1 MSNLTVTE
9 INQNI
14 ASHRLSTIWNLF
26 FHFIVSIFTLA
37 CIFPFIFIIIIS
49 LTDEKTLALDGYKVI
64 PAKFS
69 TFAYEYI
76 IKTSAQL
83 ITSYGVSL
91 FITVVGTIVSLV
103 ITSLFSYAISR
114 AEFRYRRLFSMIAL
128 LPLLFNAGIVPSY
141 IVTTQFLH
149 LKDTIGSL
157 IMPLL
162 VGSFYIFLMRSFFQT
177 TVPEGI
183 VESARIDGAGEFK
196 VFYKIVVPISLP
208 IFATIALFTS
218 LNYWNDWFNALL
230 YIDNPKLIPVQY
242 LLIAIQ
248 NNVQFLAANTSL
260 LSSGVV
266 ENLSQLP
273 SETLRMVLVVLV
285 AGPVTII
292 FPFFQKYFVQ
302 GLTGGAIKE

>member
-1 MSNLTVTE
+1 MSNVSVPKL
-9 INQNI
+9 NQTI
-14 ASHRLSTIWNLF
+14 AANRLSAIWNIG
-26 FHFIVSIFTLA
+26 FHFIMGLFTLA
-37 CIFPFIFIIIIS
+37 CIFPFVFIVIIS
-49 LTDEKTLALDGYKVI
+49 LTDEKTLALDGYKVF

-69 TFAYEYI
+69 TFAYEFI
-76 IKTSAQL
+76 FKTSAQL
-83 ITSYGVSL
+83 ITSYGVSI
-91 FITVVGTIVSLV
+91 FITVVGTIISLV

-114 AEFRYRRLFSMIAL
+114 SEFRYRGLFSIIAL
-128 LPLLFNAGIVPSY
+128 FPLLFNAGIVPSY

-149 LKDTIGSL
+149 LKDTLASL

-183 VESARIDGAGEFK
+183 VESARMDGAGEFK
-196 VFYKIVVPISLP
+196 IFYKIVVPISLP

-248 NNVQFLAANTSL
+248 NNVQFLAANASL
-260 LSSGVV
+260 LGSGVV

-302 GLTGGAIKE
+302 GLTVGAVKE

>member
-1 MSNLTVTE
+1 MSNLSVPE

-14 ASHRLSTIWNLF
+14 TAHRISAVWNLF
-26 FHFIVSIFTLA
+26 FHFIVGLFTLA
-37 CIFPFIFIIIIS
+37 CIFPFIFVIIIS
-49 LTDEKTLALDGYKVI
+49 FTDEQTLSLDGYKVI

-69 TFAYEYI
+69 TIAYEYI
-76 IKTSAQL
+76 FQKSAQL
-83 ITSYGVSL
+83 LTSYGVSI

-114 AEFRYRRLFSMIAL
+114 PEFRYRRFFSVIAL

-149 LKDTIGSL
+149 LKDTIWSL

-183 VESARIDGAGEFK
+183 VESGRIDGAGEFK
-196 VFYKIVVPISLP
+196 VFYKIVIPISLP
-208 IFATIALFTS
+208 IFATMALFTS

-248 NNVQFLAANTSL
+248 NNVQFLAANASL